1 MTNEELQEIVAAVIA
16 ALKTNG
22 KTIMQLTEVVSL
34 QDSDYF
40 EVSGSRRVSYEYLR
54 GELVD
59 ATSDIIDTYTTNV
72 STAIAGKMDGYDAS
86 WIWSSS
92 LRTEA
97 NFNAFAAAC
106 TANKVIYDG
115 GSGLIMN
122 ATYNSTNHTIS
133 IWYYTYDSAQVEC
146 TLTLSNG
153 SVTLSPN
160 TVKEFAT
167 TTSVS
172 ALAGRVTTAE
182 GNITSL
188 GNRMTGAEGNIL
200 DLYGVKLSYY
210 DVSWID
216 INSSTGY
223 TEANW
228 NALAAAIAA
237 NKVLFYKK
245 NIAHG
250 SRSGNMLRVE
260 VEFYNGTRH
269 AEAWLNDGVVTVEWD
284 DRIIFADDEDVTA
297 IGDRVT
303 ALESSVSGMTGSMGA
318 LNIGYL
324 NEDDPEFSSITNVA
338 NALDLV
344 IHRTKEVFCTMD
356 EYNDMVDAGTIDE
369 DTKYYIFEEE

>member
-22 KTIMQLTEVVSL
+22 KTIMQLTEVTELS
-34 QDSDYF
+34 DSDYF
-40 EVSGSRRVSYEYLR
+40 EIHGGRRIAYSYLYGNVLSET
-54 GELVD
+54 E
-59 ATSDIIDTYTTNV
+59 DIIENYATDIANAV
-72 STAIAGKMDGYDAS
+72 AGKVDGYDAS
-86 WIWSSS
+86 WIWTST

-106 TANKVIYDG
+106 TAHKVIYDG
-115 GSGLIMN
+115 ASGLIMN
-122 ATYNSTNHTIS
+122 ATYNSANHTIF
-133 IWYYTYDSAQVEC
+133 IWYYNYDSSQVEC

-160 TVKEFAT
+160 TVKQFAT
-167 TTSVS
+167 TTTVS
-172 ALAGRVTTAE
+172 ALAGRMTTAE

-188 GNRMTGAEGNIL
+188 GTRMGTAEGNIT

-216 INSSTGY
+216 VNTSAGY

-228 NALAAAIAA
+228 NALADAIAA
-237 NKVLFYKK
+237 GKVLFYKK

-269 AEAWLNDGVVTVEWD
+269 AEAWLNNGVVTVEWD
-284 DRIIFADDEDVTA
+284 DRITFADEDDLTA
-297 IGDRVT
+297 IGNRVT
-303 ALESSVSGMTGSMGA
+303 VLEGAVSGITTSNGA
-318 LNIGYL
+318 LNVGYL
-324 NEDDPEFSSITNVA
+324 NDDDPAFSEITDVGH
-338 NALDLV
+338 ALDLLV
-344 IHRTKEVFCTMD
+344 NRGKEMFCTME
-356 EYNDMVDAGTIDE
+356 EYEEMVDAGTIDP
-369 DTKYYIFEEE
+369 DMKYYIYEE

>member
-72 STAIAGKMDGYDAS
+72 NTAIAGKMDGYDAS

-106 TANKVIYDG
+106 QAHKVIYDG
-115 GSGLIMN
+115 TSGLIMN
-122 ATYNSTNHTIS
+122 ATYNSANGTIF
-133 IWYYTYDSAQVEC
+133 IWYYNYDSAQVEC

-153 SVTLSPN
+153 TVTKSAN
-160 TVKEFAT
+160 TVRQFAT
-167 TTSVS
+167 TTTVS

-188 GNRMTGAEGNIL
+188 GNRMTGAEGNIT
-200 DLYGVKLSYY
+200 DLAAVKLSYY
-210 DVSWID
+210 DASWAD
-216 INSSTGY
+216 VNTSAGY
-223 TEANW
+223 TVENW
-228 NALAAAIAA
+228 NALHDAIAA
-237 NKVLFYKK
+237 GKELFYKK

-250 SRSGNMLRVE
+250 SINANMLRLV
-260 VEFYNGTRH
+260 VEFYDGYREAQIWLVDNAVSVIWADRH
-269 AEAWLNDGVVTVEWD
+269 D
-284 DRIIFADDEDVTA
+284 FADNTSVTSLT
-297 IGDRVT
+297 GRVET
-303 ALESSVSGMTGSMGA
+303 LETSMSGLSGSMGS
-318 LNIGYL
+318 LNLGYL
-324 NEDDPEFSSITNVA
+324 NDDDPEFSEITNVA

>member
-40 EVSGSRRVSYEYLR
+40 EVSGGRRVSYEYLR

-59 ATSDIIDTYTTNV
+59 ATTAIIDTYTSNV
-72 STAIAGKMDGYDAS
+72 TTQIAGKVDGYDAS
-86 WIWSSS
+86 WIWTST

-106 TANKVIYDG
+106 TAHKVIYDG
-115 GSGLIMN
+115 ASGLIMN
-122 ATYNSTNHTIS
+122 ATYNSTDHTIS

-160 TVKEFAT
+160 TVKGFAT
-167 TTSVS
+167 TTTVS

-188 GNRMTGAEGNIL
+188 DTRMTGAESNIL

-216 INSSTGY
+216 VNSSTGY

-338 NALDLV
+338 NALDIV
-344 IHRTKEVFCTMD
+344 IHRTKEVYCTKAEYD
-356 EYNDMVDAGTIDE
+356 EMVETGTIDE
-369 DTKYYIFEEE
+369 DTKYFIYEE